1 MFRDHPECFWVDS
14 SKLAWGQTGSDDN
27 GNDVYAL
34 ECKLGEQSFFYEG
47 FTTDN
52 LQRYR
57 NDLAAKV
64 EEIMKGMP
72 PTAQDEL
79 AQLKYLNDWIALHNV
94 YNASGVGA
102 TNFSRCAASGL
113 LSDNTTDTTDDDP
126 VCYGYATAMKV
137 LLDACDI
144 ENAYIEGWAYN
155 GKNGPGEQHAWNYV
169 RLDDGNGQKQWYALD
184 PTWHDPTTPS
194 MPARQVYFL
203 VGSNTVTEKE
213 LSGRET
219 FGANH
224 DSSPAK
230 SPAYQEH
237 GFTYPPLA
245 SEARDPSASGDVV
258 LQTPDGGITAYAT
271 LEDAMQAAALGDKL
285 ILKIPLRSTARLRCK
300 TALR

>member
-64 EEIMKGMP
+64 EEIMRGMP

-137 LLDACDI
+137 LLDACGI

-155 GKNGPGEQHAWNYV
+155 GKTVPASSTHGITSCWMTVTVRSNGM
-169 RLDDGNGQKQWYALD
+169 RLTRHG
-184 PTWHDPTTPS
+184 TTPAH
-194 MPARQVYFL
+194 PACRHVRCISL
-203 VGSNTVTEKE
+203 
-213 LSGRET
+213 
-219 FGANH
+219 
-224 DSSPAK
+224 
-230 SPAYQEH
+230 
-237 GFTYPPLA
+237 LA
-245 SEARDPSASGDVV
+245 
-258 LQTPDGGITAYAT
+258 AT
-271 LEDAMQAAALGDKL
+271 LR
-285 ILKIPLRSTARLRCK
+285 LKK
-300 TALR
+300 G